1 MQIIHL
7 GFWKAANTSLRQRV
21 FRDANMRF
29 LGAGSVTLEA
39 PTSEKFENDQVLRLV
54 RGETIPELEC
64 WRSRPCILSHAGG
77 LVRSGGLAGLDA
89 VAQAISKGFSDPV
102 LVLTVRD
109 QEKLLTSTYFQ
120 SLNVRRQAL
129 GLRNGRGR
137 QQNPRFMSFST
148 WWRAMVAR
156 EDCSLA
162 GLLRYR
168 SLIKR
173 LERSLPRERIV
184 LLPLEWIT
192 QDPARY
198 KQELLR
204 LGLPVSSVDTFLT
217 SPPLNT
223 GSSKKLRKERPFLR
237 VVGQIMAK
245 TGALRAV
252 ERRREI
258 HHLIKNKLYSGAVQ
272 STPRGLDTVRDDIRL
287 YYTEEHYGQGR
298 ASA

>member
-7 GFWKAANTSLRQRV
+7 GFWKAANTSLRRRV
-21 FRDANMRF
+21 FRDANMPF
-29 LGAGSVTLEA
+29 LGAGSVSSEA
-39 PTSEKFENDQVLRLV
+39 ATSEEFEPDQVLRLV
-54 RGETIPELEC
+54 RGETVPELEC
-64 WRSRPCILSHAGG
+64 WRSQPCILSHAGG

-89 VAQAISKGFSDPV
+89 VAKAISNGFSDPV

-109 QEKLLTSTYFQ
+109 QERLLTSTYFQ
-120 SLNVRRQAL
+120 SLNVRRRAL
-129 GLRNGRGR
+129 GLRNGRER

-156 EDCSLA
+156 EDYSLA

-223 GSSKKLRKERPFLR
+223 GSSKKLRKERPSLR
-237 VVGQIMAK
+237 VVGQILATM
-245 TGALRAV
+245 GALRAV

-258 HHLIKNKLYSGAVQ
+258 HHFIKNKLYSGAVQ
-272 STPRGLDTVRDDIRL
+272 STPRGLDTVRDDIRC
-287 YYTEEHYGQGR
+287 YYTDEHYAQLG
-298 ASA
+298 